1 MPKNKIKDSGEVEE
15 GLSESATSKSDE
27 FSEAAK
33 VKDCKVVLVRLPE
46 NLVKP
51 KSKSVSP
58 EIRKLEEPI
67 QYALNMNDDVITPI
81 SEENQNDSGIFSC
94 VVVYSRCEMRFNND
108 QDLINHCLQ
117 IHDEYLKIFWKEAKE
132 NDNDQAKFEIF
143 CKEFIMEL
151 LLAEYKHHT
160 KRLKTFENWSNKSV
174 NPVDL
179 AKAGLLF
186 TGSEDNV
193 KCVYCGIEIGKLR
206 YKPK

>member
-51 KSKSVSP
+51 KSRSVSP

-94 VVVYSRCEMRFNND
+94 VV
-108 QDLINHCLQ
+108 
-117 IHDEYLKIFWKEAKE
+117 A
-132 NDNDQAKFEIF
+132 
-143 CKEFIMEL
+143 EL
-151 LLAEYKHHT
+151 YKRERE
-160 KRLKTFENWSNKSV
+160 RLV
-174 NPVDL
+174 H
-179 AKAGLLF
+179 
-186 TGSEDNV
+186 
-193 KCVYCGIEIGKLR
+193 
-206 YKPK
+206 

>member
-1 MPKNKIKDSGEVEE
+1 MD
-15 GLSESATSKSDE
+15 
-27 FSEAAK
+27 
-33 VKDCKVVLVRLPE
+33 
-46 NLVKP
+46 
-51 KSKSVSP
+51 
-58 EIRKLEEPI
+58 
-67 QYALNMNDDVITPI
+67 DDVITPI
-81 SEENQNDSGIFSC
+81 SEENRNDSGIFSC

-117 IHDEYLKIFWKEAKE
+117 IHDKYLKIFWKEAKE

-174 NPVDL
+174 NPIDL

-186 TGSEDNV
+186 TGSKD
-193 KCVYCGIEIGKLR
+193 KAKYVYCGIEIDEWQDFNVPLDIHRDGTPDCPLVLDRSIEIIANNRFSCPYSKDCLEK
-206 YKPK
+206 YSTVQSLQKHAIEFHHNLTKKDMNMKNEK